1 MTTTQSVTGLR
12 PIRSPREISEGL
24 TFNYM
29 GKQVRGHYGGFPES
43 VSELVRPASD
53 GRLDLAPSIADPY
66 VFRGERSPDSAESD
80 REKGSSAMTP
90 LKARCPGEEPH
101 SRYEGR
107 AATTIP
113 VVPDMRREME
123 QELQKNQQFACD
135 ASHEM
140 RTAVAGLRAELEEAR
155 LHPDQ
160 TDLHDLL
167 AKALRGVDRLD
178 AILTDLRVIGELE
191 AGPAVEPQQVDLAD
205 LVQDEISRRVDRLT
219 VQLRLERGVTVQAVP
234 IRIARLL
241 TNLLDNAQRH
251 AQRMVEVRVSRM
263 GDSAEMAVA
272 DDGDGIAE
280 SERER
285 IFQRFTR
292 LGAARR
298 LDHKGAGLGLAIA
311 RDIAQAHMGTLHA
324 RESATGGACFVL
336 RLPLSTT
343 VG

>member
-1 MTTTQSVTGLR
+1 
-12 PIRSPREISEGL
+12 
-24 TFNYM
+24 
-29 GKQVRGHYGGFPES
+29 
-43 VSELVRPASD
+43 
-53 GRLDLAPSIADPY
+53 
-66 VFRGERSPDSAESD
+66 
-80 REKGSSAMTP
+80 MTP
-90 LKARCPGEEPH
+90 LKARYSCEEPH
-101 SRYEGR
+101 PLCEGR
-107 AATTIP
+107 AAATIP
-113 VVPDMRREME
+113 IVPDMRRELE
-123 QELQKNQQFACD
+123 QEVQKNRQFASD

-140 RTAVAGLRAELEEAR
+140 RTAVAGLRAELEAAR
-155 LHPDQ
+155 LYPDQ

-178 AILTDLRVIGELE
+178 AVLTDLRVLGEIE
-191 AGPAVEPQQVDLAD
+191 AGPAVEPQQVDLAE
-205 LVQDEISRRVDRLT
+205 LVRDEISRRVDRLA
-219 VQLRLERGVTVQAVP
+219 VRLWLQRGVTVRAVP

-263 GDSAEMAVA
+263 GDSAEMTVT

-280 SERER
+280 SDRER

-298 LDHKGAGLGLAIA
+298 LDHKGTGLGLAIA
-311 RDIAQAHMGTLHA
+311 REIAQAHMGTLHA

-343 VG
+343 AYMATAVRG